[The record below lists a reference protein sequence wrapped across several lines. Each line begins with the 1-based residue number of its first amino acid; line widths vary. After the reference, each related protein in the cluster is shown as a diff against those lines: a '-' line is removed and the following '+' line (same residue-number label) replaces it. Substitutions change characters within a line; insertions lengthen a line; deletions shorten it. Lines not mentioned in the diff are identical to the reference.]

1 MSDAIATGAQ
11 FFFIVLVPLVVVG
24 GALVSLFAVG
34 ALFDALENPG
44 DLRQRV
50 EGLFRRPVA
59 AAKPLGADHYYQPY
73 WKPVA
78 PSQPGKAAGA

>member
-1 MSDAIATGAQ
+1 MAAAAQ

-24 GALVSLFAVG
+24 GALASLFAIG

-50 EGLFRRPVA
+50 DGLFRRPVA
-59 AAKPLGADHYYQPY
+59 SPRPLGPDHYYQPY
-73 WKPVA
+73 WKA
-78 PSQPGKAAGA
+78 SEPGKAAGA